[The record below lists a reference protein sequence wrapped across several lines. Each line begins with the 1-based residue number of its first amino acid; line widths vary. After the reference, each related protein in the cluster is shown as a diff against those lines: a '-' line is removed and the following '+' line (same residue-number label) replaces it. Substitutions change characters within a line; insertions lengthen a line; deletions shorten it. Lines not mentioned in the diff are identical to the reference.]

1 MKPDMLPDGRWRGVE
16 LGVRAVRRRIYEL
29 PPFLFHSHGRGILTM
44 TTYDVVEAAPWQQ
57 RLWLTRWAMGWL

>member
-1 MKPDMLPDGRWRGVE
+1 MRC
-16 LGVRAVRRRIYEL
+16 RIYEL